1 MILLRIALWPLL
13 FIALFAIGMILV
25 VRFATL
31 LVIDL
36 IETA

>member
-1 MILLRIALWPLL
+1 MTLRIAIWPMLTV
-13 FIALFAIGMILV
+13 ALFAIGLVLV

-36 IETA
+36 IQNA